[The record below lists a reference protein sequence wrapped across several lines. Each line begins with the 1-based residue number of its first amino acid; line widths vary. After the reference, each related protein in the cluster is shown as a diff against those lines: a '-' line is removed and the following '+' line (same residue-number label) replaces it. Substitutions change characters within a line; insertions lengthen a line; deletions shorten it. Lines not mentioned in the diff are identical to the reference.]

1 MGKAPAFQFY
11 PGDWMQDTR
20 VLSLAAKGAWI
31 DLLCAMWRSQ
41 TRGKLSLPWVGY
53 ARLIG
58 ASVEQTKAA
67 IGELIDMQICDY
79 DTDGNADCN
88 GNVTLINR
96 RMLRE
101 ERERELTRCRVER
114 HRNADVKRDCNG
126 ISNAKVTPP
135 SSTSSSTST
144 SKHKTHRASFVV
156 PTVDEVAAYCRERM
170 NKINPQVW
178 IDHYTSNGWMVGK
191 NRMKDWKAAV
201 RTWEARDNN
210 NGSKPQGPKLKK
222 ISELPDLDKQWEERS
237 MQHVDGN

>member
-1 MGKAPAFQFY
+1 MGKQPAFQFY

-41 TRGKLSLPWVGY
+41 TRGKLSLPWLGY

-67 IGELIDMQICDY
+67 INELIDMQICDFEE
-79 DTDGNADCN
+79 DSNADCN

-96 RMLRE
+96 RMVRE

-114 HRNADVKRDCNG
+114 HRNADMKRTCNG
-126 ISNAKVTPP
+126 SSNADVTPP

-144 SKHKTHRASFVV
+144 SKPKTHRASFVV
-156 PTVDEVAAYCRERM
+156 PTVAEVADYCRERK
-170 NKINPQVW
+170 NKVKPQVF

-191 NRMKDWKAAV
+191 NKMKDWKASI
-201 RTWEARDNN
+201 RTWEIRDGG
-210 NGSKPQGPKLKK
+210 NGSKPPGNRLKK
-222 ISELPDLDKQWEERS
+222 LSELPDLDKQWEERS
-237 MQHVDGN
+237 QEAT